1 MKRHRSSIA
10 VLAIFASVMFA
21 SCQSRSET
29 DEKLAKPPTEPIQS
43 SNVETVDSDI
53 AAIADLQSKHGPE
66 FVTTLDC
73 TKYSEA

>member
-1 MKRHRSSIA
+1 MNRKFLVSAVAFST
-10 VLAIFASVMFA
+10 VLA
-21 SCQSRSET
+21 SCGGPAVQPRVPAMSEKGAGET
-29 DEKLAKPPTEPIQS
+29 
-43 SNVETVDSDI
+43 VETVDSDI